1 MFIKSSVSA
10 GSNTQFWSF
19 TVRAGSKLV
28 HDLDLKM
35 WYENLEHD
43 SLATDLFTD
52 CRLPSTGIPI
62 SLCYVMNAVVWL
74 AISLAKMYYNVPIAW
89 PIDLFRNSLPIVSQA
104 YSIEPNQIYLQ
115 SNEIERNRIES
126 MPIVYSGGNNWT
138 TATIELNRALDFR
151 TLVLTLDDEN
161 Q

>member
-1 MFIKSSVSA
+1 
-10 GSNTQFWSF
+10 
-19 TVRAGSKLV
+19 
-28 HDLDLKM
+28 
-35 WYENLEHD
+35 
-43 SLATDLFTD
+43 
-52 CRLPSTGIPI
+52 
-62 SLCYVMNAVVWL
+62 
-74 AISLAKMYYNVPIAW
+74 MYYNVPIARS
-89 PIDLFRNSLPIVSQA
+89 IDLFRNSLPIVSQA